1 MKRVGSYINPITGEE
16 DWVEPETIPNILL
29 IPQRVTR
36 VGDTFETPID
46 FKMSYIESEEVINF
60 YAEYNIG
67 ARTYRSNSHSINV
80 EEIANEIALIV
91 YANKTLDDSDLIKE
105 AKRITMQN
113 LTEKLFNE
121 NIVLSDFEVKGLG
134 FIYLQNQ
141 KAMLFETAGLKADGK
156 DKVLVIKD
164 CIGSVSLE
172 NLDNPRIIFNTGN
185 HEIEFM
191 FNSVRT
197 SQEGR
202 IKTYEVNISD
212 LIVKPKM
219 EIIKLKEIKDEDE
232 LIKDRMQLLDS
243 FVETDDDFDDRFG
256 DFFD

>member
-46 FKMSYIESEEVINF
+46 FKMSYVKSEEVINL
-60 YAEYNIG
+60 YAEYNMG
-67 ARTYRSNSHSINV
+67 TRTYRSTSYSIPV
-80 EEIANEIALIV
+80 EDIANEIALIV
-91 YANKTLDDSDLIKE
+91 YANKALDDSDLIKE
-105 AKRITMQN
+105 AKRVTMQN

-134 FIYLQNQ
+134 FIYVDGL
-141 KAMLFETAGLKADGK
+141 KAMLFETAGLKAEGR
-156 DKVLVIKD
+156 DKILIIKD

-172 NLDNPRIIFNTGN
+172 NLDNPKILFNTGN

-191 FNSVRT
+191 FEKVKS

-202 IKTYEVNISD
+202 IRTYEVNISD
-212 LIVKPKM
+212 LIVKPKVQLINL
-219 EIIKLKEIKDEDE
+219 EEIKDEDE
-232 LIKDRMQLLDS
+232 LIKNRMQLLDS
-243 FVETDDDFDDRFG
+243 FTPVDDDFDDRFG
-256 DFFD
+256 GFFD